1 MRPTESPPQ
10 LQPANSATPSAASR
24 WWTLPALVVAHLLA
38 GLMWVAGAI
47 GALAVAGLVAIVL
60 WASTPMAL
68 PHTLAWAQQW
78 LTDPETGNSP
88 LAFEG
93 ARGSLTS
100 GGTVQRLV
108 WSDSGLTVEVQDLQ
122 LEWAPDLWLGLLQ
135 RQLQIRQWRMQHLQ
149 VTDQRPPSN
158 DSPDRQPPDNL
169 RLPWLQQLDIPLQ
182 LQAFTLSGQTPVNAG
197 PLQARYRYN
206 ASTGHTLDVE
216 SLHWQ
221 DGHYTLQ
228 ARADTV
234 YPLAVQLELQG
245 QLDTPEMAGWPSQ
258 ALTVQAGLQGT
269 LAGSEARLDVTA
281 AIQPQ
286 DVVHDPGLATEL
298 ALQARLQPWKDMPLE
313 QASITLRNLNVA
325 QFWPPGPI
333 TRLEGAW
340 QAGPLDHNEGVW
352 QLSGELS
359 NRLPRPWN
367 EQGLPIDRLQAHLQ
381 LSRQRIELRELIA
394 QLGDGRLQAEGQ
406 FDREVEGGRASGRMQ
421 VQQLEPQRVWS
432 TLPAGRWQATAE
444 ASQQGTSTRW
454 TARVAPAADTPSVDL
469 LPRLAATGRWS
480 PAQVAIEQ
488 LALDWRGSRLTGT
501 LESSTAT
508 PWAGQANVQWAAPGL
523 SMALQGQGGLDT
535 MDAQTEWALTDL
547 QRFQQWSRDALV
559 AIDTAFPTLALRNQV
574 TAWWD
579 TDLQGQVTAQAQAQG
594 PWAQMR
600 WSSTLS
606 TRLQADTGAS
616 RWSVQAQTRAN
627 GQRVPTPAGS
637 REQIRV
643 ETLQLQA
650 GADTHA
656 LHWQLQLPEALDLHI
671 GPSVEVVLQAG
682 QLRLQPV
689 ARAGLP
695 APELATEPAHL
706 RWDAIRWANGH
717 LDSQGQLDG
726 LPLSWANAWLA
737 TDAAP
742 LGPLA
747 AAGLSGDVWFD
758 ATWDLHLPL
767 LAGAAPDPRT
777 PARAEW
783 HLRHQRGDLSVTTGN
798 GPEPTT
804 LRSGIE
810 TLRASARLERDTL
823 ALSLLVQTAQLGR
836 AEGQLNTP
844 LTPPNATDGWRWAPD
859 APLIGQVQMQWSH
872 LDLLSPFI
880 PPGWRVNGAIAAHA
894 NVGGTRNQ
902 PDLQGLLHVQR
913 LSIRSLL
920 EGIDFSDGELLARL
934 QGQQMVVERLQLR
947 GAGGAEGGVLRGSGQ
962 ASWAQTDD
970 AGWSPRVD
978 LSFQAE
984 QWRLLARADRRLTLS
999 GNMRAHLTD
1008 DLLEL
1013 TGRFVT
1019 DQALFLLPDETTP
1032 RLGSDV
1038 VIRGDSI
1045 PVPLHATLPFQTRLD
1060 VTVDLGN
1067 QFDVRG
1073 LGLQTALEGS
1083 LRVEAQPGQLTP
1095 SLAGDVR
1102 AVRGFYRAYGQ
1113 RLNIERGLIRFNG
1126 PYDNPSLD
1134 ILAIRPH
1141 PTQRVGVEIGGSALA
1156 PRVRLYADPDLP
1168 DSEKLAWLVLG
1179 RPASGAGAEAALLQQ
1194 AALALLSG
1202 QGGQRDGT
1210 LAQNLGLD
1218 ELSFQGEAVNPDG
1231 TTTAAALTLGKRL
1244 SDQLYV
1250 SYSRS
1255 VTGAAG
1261 TVAVFLDVSR
1271 FITLRAQA
1279 GDDNAVD
1286 IIFSRAF
1293 DRWRKPRTIAAP
1305 SS

>member
-1 MRPTESPPQ
+1 
-10 LQPANSATPSAASR
+10 
-24 WWTLPALVVAHLLA
+24 
-38 GLMWVAGAI
+38 
-47 GALAVAGLVAIVL
+47 
-60 WASTPMAL
+60 
-68 PHTLAWAQQW
+68 
-78 LTDPETGNSP
+78 
-88 LAFEG
+88 
-93 ARGSLTS
+93 
-100 GGTVQRLV
+100 
-108 WSDSGLTVEVQDLQ
+108 
-122 LEWAPDLWLGLLQ
+122 
-135 RQLQIRQWRMQHLQ
+135 
-149 VTDQRPPSN
+149 
-158 DSPDRQPPDNL
+158 
-169 RLPWLQQLDIPLQ
+169 
-182 LQAFTLSGQTPVNAG
+182 
-197 PLQARYRYN
+197 
-206 ASTGHTLDVE
+206 
-216 SLHWQ
+216 
-221 DGHYTLQ
+221 
-228 ARADTV
+228 
-234 YPLAVQLELQG
+234 
-245 QLDTPEMAGWPSQ
+245 
-258 ALTVQAGLQGT
+258 
-269 LAGSEARLDVTA
+269 
-281 AIQPQ
+281 
-286 DVVHDPGLATEL
+286 
-298 ALQARLQPWKDMPLE
+298 
-313 QASITLRNLNVA
+313 
-325 QFWPPGPI
+325 
-333 TRLEGAW
+333 
-340 QAGPLDHNEGVW
+340 
-352 QLSGELS
+352 
-359 NRLPRPWN
+359 
-367 EQGLPIDRLQAHLQ
+367 
-381 LSRQRIELRELIA
+381 
-394 QLGDGRLQAEGQ
+394 
-406 FDREVEGGRASGRMQ
+406 
-421 VQQLEPQRVWS
+421 
-432 TLPAGRWQATAE
+432 
-444 ASQQGTSTRW
+444 
-454 TARVAPAADTPSVDL
+454 
-469 LPRLAATGRWS
+469 
-480 PAQVAIEQ
+480 
-488 LALDWRGSRLTGT
+488 
-501 LESSTAT
+501 
-508 PWAGQANVQWAAPGL
+508 
-523 SMALQGQGGLDT
+523 
-535 MDAQTEWALTDL
+535 
-547 QRFQQWSRDALV
+547 
-559 AIDTAFPTLALRNQV
+559 
-574 TAWWD
+574 
-579 TDLQGQVTAQAQAQG
+579 
-594 PWAQMR
+594 
-600 WSSTLS
+600 
-606 TRLQADTGAS
+606 
-616 RWSVQAQTRAN
+616 
-627 GQRVPTPAGS
+627 
-637 REQIRV
+637 
-643 ETLQLQA
+643 
-650 GADTHA
+650 
-656 LHWQLQLPEALDLHI
+656 
-671 GPSVEVVLQAG
+671 
-682 QLRLQPV
+682 
-689 ARAGLP
+689 
-695 APELATEPAHL
+695 
-706 RWDAIRWANGH
+706 
-717 LDSQGQLDG
+717 
-726 LPLSWANAWLA
+726 
-737 TDAAP
+737 
-742 LGPLA
+742 
-747 AAGLSGDVWFD
+747 
-758 ATWDLHLPL
+758 
-767 LAGAAPDPRT
+767 
-777 PARAEW
+777 
-783 HLRHQRGDLSVTTGN
+783 
-798 GPEPTT
+798 
-804 LRSGIE
+804 
-810 TLRASARLERDTL
+810 
-823 ALSLLVQTAQLGR
+823 
-836 AEGQLNTP
+836 
-844 LTPPNATDGWRWAPD
+844 
-859 APLIGQVQMQWSH
+859 MQWSH